1 MHSPFPVIWRLVCE
15 TVRRWNEND
24 GNLLAASMAYYAA
37 FSFFPLILVLI
48 SGLGFALRFSSG
60 ARDSEQELLKLLSQN
75 VAPAIAEQ
83 VNIILNDVRINA
95 SVTGLIGLAVLMLA
109 AVAMFNQLDF
119 AFDRIWRVE
128 PAAGGIW
135 RTIRRV
141 IGARLKA
148 FLILCALGLVIMS
161 ALVLG
166 ISLSAV
172 HRWADRW
179 QRIGTAWESVEF
191 LAGVAFHTIVFTL
204 LYKLLPK
211 CKVRVDQ
218 CPGRRIVG
226 RRDLGGGPADHV
238 LYYCWEKLYA
248 LRRGGIF
255 HRDHG
260 LGLLRQQSD
269 VSRAQFVEVLE
280 KPDEASPA
288 DASKRRRARLSSAR
302 DRRGAQDRQSVRRL
316 GARLQP
322 IAKFRGGRSMGVEA
336 DGRNPVVVC
345 PGGRTVRPRLGSRT
359 APTGVDGRFGAGRPR
374 LA

>member
-83 VNIILNDVRINA
+83 VNNILNDVRINA

-211 CKVRVDQ
+211 CKVRWINALV
-218 CPGRRIVG
+218 GGLWVAAIWEVG
-226 RRDLGGGPADHV
+226 RLTMSYIIAGRNYTPYGVVGSFIAIMVWVYYASSLTFLG
-238 LYYCWEKLYA
+238 
-248 LRRGGIF
+248 
-255 HRDHG
+255 
-260 LGLLRQQSD
+260 
-269 VSRAQFVEVLE
+269 AQFVEVLE

-288 DASKRRRARLSSAR
+288 DASKRRTAR
-302 DRRGAQDRQSVRRL
+302 G
-316 GARLQP
+316 
-322 IAKFRGGRSMGVEA
+322 
-336 DGRNPVVVC
+336 
-345 PGGRTVRPRLGSRT
+345 
-359 APTGVDGRFGAGRPR
+359 
-374 LA
+374 